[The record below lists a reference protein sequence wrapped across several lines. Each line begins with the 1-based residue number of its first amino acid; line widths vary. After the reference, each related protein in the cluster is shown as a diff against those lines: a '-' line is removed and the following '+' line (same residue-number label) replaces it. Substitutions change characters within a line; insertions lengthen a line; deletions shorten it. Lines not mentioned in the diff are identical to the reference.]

1 MAHTNIRFPDNMRR
15 FSHGLDAQNPFL
27 IYRGNMRSDESHFI
41 GDTHLDPQLF
51 IVVSGE
57 VDFHLD
63 DHMFKGKAGDIF
75 ISNFWEPHA
84 FRKTTPEL
92 NFIVVT
98 FSLFSIGSGMPFSD
112 FDWLLFMKQPA
123 SARKAEFAGE
133 DKENILLLAQ
143 KIIKLETEQSPGFQS
158 MLWLTIH
165 EILYH
170 INLKYISKHKVSL
183 KKRTDTQLFP
193 ALELIRLNP
202 DREIPLDEAAAACC
216 MSRSAFCLAFKKV
229 MNESFSHFAMKKR
242 ISYACMLLES
252 GKYSIKEVS
261 DMCGFSNVTHFYHT
275 FKKFQNRTPGNIRKI

>member
-1 MAHTNIRFPDNMRR
+1 MAHTNIKFPDNMRR

-98 FSLFSIGSGMPFSD
+98 FSLFSVSSFGSSVSASAEVSSFSAFSD
-112 FDWLLFMKQPA
+112 SSD
-123 SARKAEFAGE
+123 SAQTR
-133 DKENILLLAQ
+133 
-143 KIIKLETEQSPGFQS
+143 
-158 MLWLTIH
+158 
-165 EILYH
+165 
-170 INLKYISKHKVSL
+170 
-183 KKRTDTQLFP
+183 
-193 ALELIRLNP
+193 NP
-202 DREIPLDEAAAACC
+202 
-216 MSRSAFCLAFKKV
+216 
-229 MNESFSHFAMKKR
+229 
-242 ISYACMLLES
+242 
-252 GKYSIKEVS
+252 
-261 DMCGFSNVTHFYHT
+261 
-275 FKKFQNRTPGNIRKI
+275 